1 MNLRLRG
8 CVCVGRT
15 LLSTFG
21 ESRRR
26 FLLLSR
32 RSMSYKF
39 ETLAV
44 STPADHV
51 FHVEINRPEKMNAMN
66 AAFWEELPKCFQ
78 QLHNDK
84 KCRAV
89 VISGAGKMFTAGRY
103 GQGSPF
109 PPVSLQTSLIDRSGD
124 RHGPDQLCRSCPAP
138 ALRGMLCLVPACAS
152 AADRLS
158 GLDFKSMMNEFMQ
171 QNNGDGED
179 PDVAR
184 KARHLYNV
192 ITTFQGTFT
201 SMEKAG
207 LSFTKCSKPVIA
219 AVHNGCIGGGVNLIT
234 ACDMRYCTSDAYFQ
248 IKRLPRV
255 IGNRS
260 LVSELVFTGRRMEA
274 AEAREAGLVSRI
286 FPDKAQMLSTAVA
299 VAKEIAS
306 KSPVAVQGSKVNLV
320 FSRDHGVDEALHFMA
335 CWNMSMLQSEDVVK
349 SVMALMEKAK
359 EPPKFAN
366 L

>member
-1 MNLRLRG
+1 MLNAAISCDEKNRSG
-8 CVCVGRT
+8 HPFCAGRT

-51 FHVEINRPEKMNAMN
+51 FHIEINRPEKMNAMN

-84 KCRAV
+84 TCRAV
-89 VISGAGKMFTAGRY
+89 VISGAGKMFTAG
-103 GQGSPF
+103 
-109 PPVSLQTSLIDRSGD
+109 
-124 RHGPDQLCRSCPAP
+124 
-138 ALRGMLCLVPACAS
+138 
-152 AADRLS
+152 
-158 GLDFKSMMNEFMQ
+158 LDFKSMMNEFMQ
-171 QNNGDGED
+171 QNSGDGED

-184 KARHLYNV
+184 KARHLHNV
-192 ITTFQGTFT
+192 ITSFQGTFT

-248 IKRLPRV
+248 IKEVELGLAADVGVLQRLPRV

-286 FPDKAQMLSTAVA
+286 FPDKAQMLSAAVA

-320 FSRDHGVDEALHFMA
+320 FSRDHSVDEALHFMVG
-335 CWNMSMLQSEDVVK
+335 SID
-349 SVMALMEKAK
+349 
-359 EPPKFAN
+359 PF
-366 L
+366 

>member
-1 MNLRLRG
+1 ARSPLARQNHSGRPF
-8 CVCVGRT
+8 CAGRT

-26 FLLLSR
+26 SLLLSR
-32 RSMSYKF
+32 RSMSYNF

-84 KCRAV
+84 KCRVV
-89 VISGAGKMFTAGRY
+89 VISGAGKMFTAG
-103 GQGSPF
+103 
-109 PPVSLQTSLIDRSGD
+109 
-124 RHGPDQLCRSCPAP
+124 
-138 ALRGMLCLVPACAS
+138 
-152 AADRLS
+152 
-158 GLDFKSMMNEFMQ
+158 LDFKSMMNEIMQ
-171 QNNGDGED
+171 QNTGDGED

-184 KARHLYNV
+184 KARHLYNFSQMHFIV
-192 ITTFQGTFT
+192 ALQ
-201 SMEKAG
+201 
-207 LSFTKCSKPVIA
+207 CSKPVIA

-248 IKRLPRV
+248 IKEVELGLAADVGVLQRLPRV

-286 FPDKAQMLSTAVA
+286 FPDKAQMLSAAVA

>member
-84 KCRAV
+84 KCRVV
-89 VISGAGKMFTAGRY
+89 VISGAGKMFTAG
-103 GQGSPF
+103 
-109 PPVSLQTSLIDRSGD
+109 
-124 RHGPDQLCRSCPAP
+124 
-138 ALRGMLCLVPACAS
+138 
-152 AADRLS
+152 
-158 GLDFKSMMNEFMQ
+158 LDFKSMMNELVQ

-201 SMEKAG
+201 SMEK
-207 LSFTKCSKPVIA
+207 CSKPVIA
-219 AVHNGCIGGGVNLIT
+219 AIHNGCIGGGVNLIT

-248 IKRLPRV
+248 IKEVELGLAADVGVLQRLPRV

-286 FPDKAQMLSTAVA
+286 FPDKAQMLSAAVA